1 MLGEGWGE
9 WRSSNHLPAPPPEGV
24 SAVGSACR
32 EKKKE
37 GQVIKKK
44 RTLQITCI
52 TYLLFIHILLL
63 EHDGH
68 GLVGTVVMVGLD
80 GLFHP

>member
-1 MLGEGWGE
+1 MGGMEVIK
-9 WRSSNHLPAPPPEGV
+9 PPPSPTARGCI
-24 SAVGSACR
+24 SCGLCMQR
-32 EKKKE
+32 EKKRVKLS
-37 GQVIKKK
+37 KK

-68 GLVGTVVMVGLD
+68 GSVRTVVMVGLD

>member
-1 MLGEGWGE
+1 MEVIK
-9 WRSSNHLPAPPPEGV
+9 PPPSPTARGCI
-24 SAVGSACR
+24 SCGLCMQR
-32 EKKKE
+32 EKKKR
-37 GQVIKKK
+37 VKLSKK

-63 EHDGH
+63 EHDRH
-68 GLVGTVVMVGLD
+68 GLVGMVVMVGLD

>member
-1 MLGEGWGE
+1 MGGTEVIK
-9 WRSSNHLPAPPPEGV
+9 PPPSPTTRGCI
-24 SAVGSACR
+24 SCGLCMQR
-32 EKKKE
+32 EKKR
-37 GQVIKKK
+37 GSSYQKK

-68 GLVGTVVMVGLD
+68 GSVRTVVMVGLD